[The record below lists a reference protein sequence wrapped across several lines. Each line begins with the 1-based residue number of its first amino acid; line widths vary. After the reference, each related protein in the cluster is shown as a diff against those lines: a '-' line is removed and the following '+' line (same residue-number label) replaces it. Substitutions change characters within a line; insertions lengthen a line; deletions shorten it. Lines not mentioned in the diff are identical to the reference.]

1 MQIKQRGMESKTENW
16 SVPENNN
23 PDPIQN
29 KNFIREWFD
38 ALLFAMI
45 VASLVRWFF
54 FEPFTIPTPSME
66 KSLLVGDYLF
76 VSKLHYGARTPKTI
90 LQVPLT
96 HQKIWGTNIPSY
108 LDWIQLPQFRLP
120 GFSEVKKGD
129 CVVFNWPG
137 DSLYPSDLR
146 TNYIKRCVGT
156 SGDVLEVRDKQVFI
170 NGKAQVNPEGL
181 QYRYWVASTEQI
193 KPSLFKEMGIA
204 RYDDGFPKEN
214 LHAPIQSYQD
224 PQSGLH
230 VYGLHLTPKKADDLR
245 KLDIIKKVVISDY
258 MDEHPGMV
266 YAYDTSNKWNQDFY
280 GPITIPKEGMKIEL
294 TKENI
299 ERYFTVIKN
308 YEDNDNV
315 RLSNEKVSIDGKEI
329 SSYTFKQNYYWMMG
343 DNRHNSLD
351 SRYWGFVPADHVVG
365 KAWFIWLSI
374 DPDNSFVLDGIR
386 WNRLFDL
393 ID

>member
-1 MQIKQRGMESKTENW
+1 MESKEENW
-16 SVPENNN
+16 KAPA
-23 PDPIQN
+23 PDAQEP
-29 KNFIREWFD
+29 KKKKGTVREWAD
-38 ALLFAMI
+38 ALIFAMV

-96 HQKIWGTNIPSY
+96 HQKIWGTEIPSY

-137 DSLYPSDLR
+137 DTLFPSDLR

-156 SGDVLEVRDKQVFI
+156 AGDVLEVRKTQVFI
-170 NGKAQVNPEGL
+170 NGKKMENPADL
-181 QYRYWVASTEQI
+181 QFKYWIGSTVQI
-193 KPSLFKEMGIA
+193 DPSFFKKMGIA
-204 RYDDGFPKEN
+204 RYDDGFPKPD
-214 LHAPIQSYQD
+214 LHAPIQFFND
-224 PQSGLH
+224 PQSGLY
-230 VYGLHLTPKKADDLR
+230 VYSLHLKPELAEKLR
-245 KLDIIKKVVISDY
+245 KEEFIKKVVISDPL
-258 MDEHPGMV
+258 DEHPGMV
-266 YAYDTSNKWNQDFY
+266 YAYDSSNHWNEDSY
-280 GPITIPKEGMKIEL
+280 GPITIPKEGMKIQL
-294 TKENI
+294 SADNI
-299 ERYFTVIKN
+299 RKYYTVIQR
-308 YEDNDNV
+308 YEDNDQTELRNG
-315 RLSNEKVSIDGKEI
+315 KVFIDGKQTEEYI
-329 SSYTFKQNYYWMMG
+329 FKQDYYWMMG

-351 SRYWGFVPADHVVG
+351 SRFWGFVPADHVVG

-374 DPDNSFVLDGIR
+374 DPDNRFVVDGIR
-386 WNRLFDL
+386 WKRLFSL